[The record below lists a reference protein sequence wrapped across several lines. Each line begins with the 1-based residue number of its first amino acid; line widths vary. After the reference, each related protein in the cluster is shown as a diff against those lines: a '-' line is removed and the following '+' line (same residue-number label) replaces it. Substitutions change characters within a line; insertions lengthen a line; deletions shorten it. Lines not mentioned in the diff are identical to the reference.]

1 MMNFDERGVLRTP
14 NLDETLHWD
23 QSLGRTN
30 LYTNGDFENGNS
42 TNFWGGLSIE
52 SDDPQ
57 SGTYYAKQSVYAS
70 WQSSE
75 YVPVD
80 VSNEYEIS
88 LWVKTFAR
96 GSDGNLSRGHMGFAC
111 YDKNRSFID
120 LRNCGGLGNTRLS
133 RDLNP
138 GDRYAYFE
146 SNSGW
151 YSGTFEQVAANRAY
165 YRWVLFFPPDHP
177 DYSREWY
184 YTRINPVAYQEMI
197 QMPEGDW
204 RVTLSSYRSSG
215 TLVDAPV
222 DMPDVGYPL
231 PAGTPV
237 SRGAAGGSYNYAH
250 GTGPYPE
257 TWTQFKTTIP
267 ANTEVRNSDRRFRPG
282 TKYIRFLIL
291 GNYYARSSSITT
303 KPIFGLDNIALVN
316 KTQSQANTF
325 ESFIELSEEGVHIQD
340 LVELGGD
347 PASGVVGYIQNGKLH
362 ISNEIIEE

>member
-1 MMNFDERGVLRTP
+1 MLIFDEIGNLITS
-14 NLDETLHWD
+14 NLDERLHID
-23 QSLGRTN
+23 ESLGKTN
-30 LYTNGDFENGNS
+30 LYSNGDFELG
-42 TNFWGGLSIE
+42 TAHNFWGGLSIE
-52 SDDPQ
+52 NDDPR
-57 SGTYYAKQSVYAS
+57 SGTYYAKQDRYAS

-75 YVPVD
+75 FVPVD
-80 VSNEYEIS
+80 TSKEYQIS
-88 LWVKTFAR
+88 LYAKTFAR

-111 YDKNRSFID
+111 YDKNKSFID

-133 RDLNP
+133 RELRP
-138 GDRYAYFE
+138 GDQYAYFE

-151 YSGTFEQVAANRAY
+151 YSGTFEEVSSNRAY
-165 YRWVLFFPPDHP
+165 YRWVLFFPPSHP
-177 DYSREWY
+177 DYSQEWH

-215 TLVDAPV
+215 TLVDAPTT
-222 DMPDVGYPL
+222 MPDIGYPL

-237 SRGAAGGSYNYAH
+237 SRGAAGGSYNYAL

-257 TWTQFKTTIP
+257 EWTQFKTTIP

-303 KPIFGLDNIALVN
+303 KPIFGLDDIALVCSSDN
-316 KTQSQANTF
+316 QANEF
-325 ESFIELSEEGVHIQD
+325 SSLIEIDETSTYVQD
-340 LVELGGD
+340 IVELGTG
-347 PASGVVGYIQNGKLH
+347 PTNNVLGYIEKGK
-362 ISNEIIEE
+362 IYVSNEIIEK